1 MRKYVTFGVI
11 AALFLMF
18 AAGGYAMDLQS
29 AKKSGLVGETPSGY
43 LAVVKASPE
52 AKSLVD
58 SVNAKRKQEYQDI
71 AKRNNI
77 ALKDVEQLAGKKAI
91 DKTPA
96 GQFVQ
101 VGGKWV
107 KK

>member
-1 MRKYVTFGVI
+1 MRKYVSFGVI
-11 AALFLMF
+11 AGLFLIC
-18 AAGGYAMDLQS
+18 ANGGFAMDLQS
-29 AKKSGLVGETPSGY
+29 AKQSGLVGETPGGY
-43 LAVVKASPE
+43 LGVVKADPG

>member
-1 MRKYVTFGVI
+1 MRKHVIFGVI
-11 AALFLMF
+11 AGLFLMF
-18 AAGGYAMDLQS
+18 AGQGYAMDLQA
-29 AKKSGLVGETPSGY
+29 AKTSGLVGETPSGY
-43 LAVVKASPE
+43 LAVVQANPE

-58 SVNAKRKQEYQDI
+58 SVNAKRKLEYQDI

-101 VGGKWV
+101 VNGKWV
-107 KK
+107 RK

>member
-1 MRKYVTFGVI
+1 MLRSILIVVSAFLLLVS
-11 AALFLMF
+11 AAWAL
-18 AAGGYAMDLQS
+18 DLAS

-43 LAVVKASPE
+43 LAVVQANP
-52 AKSLVD
+52 AAADLVKSI
-58 SVNAKRKQEYQDI
+58 NAKRKQEYVDI
-71 AKRNNI
+71 AKRNGI
-77 ALKDVEQLAGKKAI
+77 ELKAVEQLAGKKAM

-101 VGGKWV
+101 INGAWV